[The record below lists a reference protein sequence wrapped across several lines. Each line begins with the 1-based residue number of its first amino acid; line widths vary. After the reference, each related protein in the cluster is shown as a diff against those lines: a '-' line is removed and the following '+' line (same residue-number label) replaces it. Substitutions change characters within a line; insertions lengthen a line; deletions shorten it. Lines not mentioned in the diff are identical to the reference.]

1 MPLCFSYPLLVFFF
15 FIPLFCF
22 DAYLMSSI
30 QFVSIENVFVLSTA
44 FKLDVNVD
52 VSRERERVMDG
63 QQLLDPSARSY
74 LVNIVF
80 YFLSLSLSLSMYDVE
95 KFNRKTSQERER
107 EKKSQRP
114 NDPRKMRS
122 ISMWWPA
129 ILRKRMVSNRQV
141 NSTRVKSIF
150 SSQTLSYS
158 MWKASQRQSFLFL
171 VTKWSWLGGKIYNFK
186 LLPDGAPADPSIR
199 HRWRHTTEVN

>member
-1 MPLCFSYPLLVFFF
+1 
-15 FIPLFCF
+15 
-22 DAYLMSSI
+22 MSSI

-122 ISMWWPA
+122 ISM
-129 ILRKRMVSNRQV
+129 
-141 NSTRVKSIF
+141 
-150 SSQTLSYS
+150 
-158 MWKASQRQSFLFL
+158 
-171 VTKWSWLGGKIYNFK
+171 
-186 LLPDGAPADPSIR
+186 
-199 HRWRHTTEVN
+199 